1 MENTNLSNLINILSS
16 AKTDKDASSE
26 SVPKE
31 ILDQYPYGDF
41 PIRYTRSG
49 QEFLRKNSEARYL
62 NPTPQYEEPKTSKSD
77 ISTLATLLSLV
88 GTKKK
93 SPSDMLELFSS
104 IIFKDNPEIKN
115 ILKLF
120 NTNKQPKIEPL
131 EKFPDAN
138 KIKISTLKR
147 VE

>member
-16 AKTDKDASSE
+16 AKTDKEVSSE
-26 SVPKE
+26 SIPKE

-41 PIRYTRSG
+41 PIRYTKTG

-62 NPTPQYEEPKTSKSD
+62 NPTPQRKEPQSQEFN
-77 ISTLATLLSLV
+77 ISTLVTLLSLV

-104 IIFKDNPEIKN
+104 ILFKDNPEIKN

-120 NTNKQPKIEPL
+120 NANKQPKIESL